1 MRTFFS
7 SVVRH
12 PKRIFILFILAALA
26 GTLLQALVKVNYDM
40 KDYLPA
46 DSPSTTAIN
55 VMDSAFGDGIPNA
68 RVLIED
74 VSIPEALAYKDRL
87 GPGGSQCPAQQ
98 SENRDRDHHQ
108 HPPVAAYF
116 PAALRQGRPPA
127 DAADHA
133 AASVGFPYAHSASF
147 RRSGRAFRTGCGRT
161 RRPGRGVAVS
171 LSHTERHV

>member
-26 GTLLQALVKVNYDM
+26 GALLQALVKVNYDM

-87 GPGGSQCPAQQ
+87 
-98 SENRDRDHHQ
+98 
-108 HPPVAAYF
+108 
-116 PAALRQGRPPA
+116 L
-127 DAADHA
+127 
-133 AASVGFPYAHSASF
+133 
-147 RRSGRAFRTGCGRT
+147 GCE
-161 RRPGRGVAVS
+161 GVTAVIW
-171 LSHTERHV
+171 LMM